1 MELEA
6 FFKCMN
12 TAFKRSFLDAAAW
25 EGRFI
30 AEGYKSTLVKN
41 VKAQKY
47 KEGGGGFAEWKPLNR
62 AYAARKEKLGLDNRM
77 LIATGKYLEEISV
90 RLPRV
95 DGEKVT
101 YIVEPSKKTVI
112 GQNTADFTYGWLSV
126 VLERGS
132 VSRNIPPRPHWG
144 PTGAEFANRRSEFA
158 EKLQRRFIKDFDNR
172 IKDCLSR

>member
-1 MELEA
+1 MEFDA

-12 TAFKRSFLDAAAW
+12 KSFKRSFLDAAAW

-30 AEGYKSTLVKN
+30 AEGYKSALVKN
-41 VKAQKY
+41 VKSQKH
-47 KEGGGGFAEWKPLNR
+47 KEGGKGFDEWKPLNR

-101 YIVEPSKKTVI
+101 YIVEPSKKAVA
-112 GQNTADFTYGWLSV
+112 GQKTSDFTYGQLSV

-132 VSRNIPPRPHWG
+132 VSRSIPPRPHWG
-144 PTGAEFANRRSEFA
+144 PTGAEFANRYSEFA
-158 EKLQRRFIKDFDNR
+158 EKLQRRFIKDFDGK